1 MFCLNLLQEIFMS
14 KVTEAEIFAKLQG
27 IVANQLTI
35 EVETIETTSRFA
47 VELGADSLD
56 VVELVMTFEEE
67 FDIPIGDEVAGAMST
82 VQDAVSYI
90 TEIKNKQ

>member
-1 MFCLNLLQEIFMS
+1 MS
-14 KVTEAEIFAKLQG
+14 KMVTEGEVFAKLQG

-35 EVETIETTSRFA
+35 ETETIKTTSSFA
-47 VELGADSLD
+47 TDLGADSLD

>member
-1 MFCLNLLQEIFMS
+1 MS
-14 KVTEAEIFAKLQG
+14 KMVTEVEVFAKLQG

-35 EVETIETTSRFA
+35 ETETIKTTSSFA
-47 VELGADSLD
+47 TDLGADSLD

>member
-1 MFCLNLLQEIFMS
+1 MSSNSKEEVFAQIKEITVTTLGIEAADIKMDS
-14 KVTEAEIFAKLQG
+14 KFIDD
-27 IVANQLTI
+27 
-35 EVETIETTSRFA
+35 
-47 VELGADSLD
+47 LGADSLD

-90 TEIKNKQ
+90 TKIKNDQ

>member
-1 MFCLNLLQEIFMS
+1 MS
-14 KVTEAEIFAKLQG
+14 KMVTEVEVFAKLQG

-35 EVETIETTSRFA
+35 ETGTIKTTSSFA
-47 VELGADSLD
+47 TDLGADSLD

>member
-1 MFCLNLLQEIFMS
+1 MS
-14 KVTEAEIFAKLQG
+14 KMVTEVEVFAKLQG

-35 EVETIETTSRFA
+35 ETETIKTTSSFA
-47 VELGADSLD
+47 TDLGADSLD

-67 FDIPIGDEVAGAMST
+67 FDIPIVDEVAGAMST